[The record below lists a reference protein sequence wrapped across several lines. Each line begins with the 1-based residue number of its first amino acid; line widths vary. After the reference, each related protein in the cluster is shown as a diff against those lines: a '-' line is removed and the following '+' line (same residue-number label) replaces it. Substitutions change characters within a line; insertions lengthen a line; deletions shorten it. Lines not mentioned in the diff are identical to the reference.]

1 MNTKILMMITALFL
15 GLIGVT
21 LAFMPQEVA
30 VFLNMGS
37 DQYTELATQ
46 LLGALYLGFA
56 MLNWM
61 AKDNLMGGIYG
72 KPVAM
77 GNLMHF
83 VVGAFALLKMLS
95 NITMHWEYMVAF
107 TVLYII
113 FALCFIFLFVNHP
126 KEKTEN

>member
-1 MNTKILMMITALFL
+1 MH
-15 GLIGVT
+15 
-21 LAFMPQEVA
+21 QEVA

-37 DQYTELATQ
+37 DQYTELAMQ

-61 AKDNLMGGIYG
+61 TKGNLMGGIYG
-72 KPVAM
+72 KPVAI

-95 NITMHWEYMVAF
+95 TITMHWEYMVAL
-107 TVLYII
+107 TVFYII
-113 FALCFIFLFVNHP
+113 FALCFTFVFVNHP
-126 KEKTEN
+126 KEKKDNS

>member
-21 LAFMPQEVA
+21 LTFMPQEVA

-37 DQYTELATQ
+37 DQYTEVATQ

-61 AKDNLMGGIYG
+61 AKHNLMGGIYG

-77 GNLMHF
+77 SNLMHF
-83 VVGAFALLKMLS
+83 VVGAFALLKILS

-107 TVLYII
+107 TVLYIV

>member
-1 MNTKILMMITALFL
+1 
-15 GLIGVT
+15 
-21 LAFMPQEVA
+21 MPQEVT

-95 NITMHWEYMVAF
+95 TITMHWEYMVGF
-107 TVLYII
+107 TVLYIVL
-113 FALCFIFLFVNHP
+113 ALCFVFVFVNHP
-126 KEKTEN
+126 KEKKE